1 MYSTSLEHSR
11 TYASESPGLK
21 HDMQAYPFTL
31 GLLIHALADGLA
43 LGVSALSNEAGDFSD
58 TTLVVFMAL
67 FIHKGTT
74 WHVHG
79 YHC

>member
-1 MYSTSLEHSR
+1 
-11 TYASESPGLK
+11 
-21 HDMQAYPFTL
+21 MQAYPFTL

-74 WHVHG
+74 
-79 YHC
+79 